1 MSNPSATRLC
11 PHWKQ
16 LDYRSRLCRGDSI
29 VYRMAVPLRK
39 HLPSV
44 RESPK
49 TKNFFGLVQIVK
61 SFFSCHQSDTLKET
75 VSWSRQVATTLI
87 EYMQDNWLNR
97 SDLST
102 RLGVIPQYVSMLLS
116 GTENSYSLSWYLTL
130 TMMILFLHI
139 ILYQRCRVRE
149 QSRCRISYFPHAWW
163 HIPFATLINLVQEY
177 VSILTK

>member
-49 TKNFFGLVQIVK
+49 TKNFFGLVQIYR
-61 SFFSCHQSDTLKET
+61 SLFSCHQSDTLKET
-75 VSWSRQVATTLI
+75 
-87 EYMQDNWLNR
+87 
-97 SDLST
+97 
-102 RLGVIPQYVSMLLS
+102 
-116 GTENSYSLSWYLTL
+116 LSWYFQTIRERSRMCSCPQCEKSAKTDEHPRFRWFFKYELWHTVCVTRRTSRSRL
-130 TMMILFLHI
+130 CSRR
-139 ILYQRCRVRE
+139 QRCRWSWHDRTYYL
-149 QSRCRISYFPHAWW
+149 SRLPLQFSMKYM
-163 HIPFATLINLVQEY
+163 Q
-177 VSILTK
+177 